1 MAAKELS
8 EVHSPPRIAIIGNPN
23 VGKSTIFNYLTG
35 LNQKTSNYPGVTVDK
50 KTGTLQIEGEH
61 FEILDLPGTYSLFPN
76 SEDEIIA
83 HRVLNNPE
91 LEKRPDY
98 VLMVIDSTQ
107 LSRGLFL
114 ATQLIDL
121 GVNLTI
127 LLNMSDLA
135 AAKNIEIRSFEL
147 FKQLGVPILQTDA
160 RNQKGL
166 EPIKE
171 LIHQR
176 NFSKA
181 PQFVDILKVV
191 PPSILGLVREKFELE
206 NDYQAYQMIRFG
218 AKDKAISEEKRNWLA
233 QVLEENKFNLEEVQ
247 LEETKIRYKKIT
259 ELLTK
264 ALTKKSSPKAK
275 SSFDKVVL
283 HPFFGYLVFIGV
295 LLLIFQ
301 TLFSWASYPM
311 DWIDGFFADVS
322 GRVLATF
329 PEGPLTRLLAEGIVP
344 GIGGVVIFIPQIA
357 LLFGFLAILE
367 DTGYMSRVVFLL
379 DRWMRPFGLHGKS
392 IVPLVSGVACAI
404 PGVMAARNISNWK
417 EKMITI
423 LVTPLMSCSARLP
436 VYIILIGLSV
446 PDEQVFGF
454 INLQALALLCLYLLG
469 VFGVLGTAFLL
480 KVILKTD
487 EKSFL
492 MTELPSYRIPRW
504 KDVGIT
510 MFEKSKTF
518 VLEAGKVILAISVVL
533 WVLASYGPP
542 STMEEIR
549 QQGVVQQQ
557 QASSPEQVAL
567 IEVETNS
574 LLLENSFI
582 GIMGRAIE
590 PAIQPLGYD
599 WKIGIALITSF
610 AAREVFVSTMVTIY
624 SIGGDLE
631 DDLTIREKL
640 AAQVNAST
648 GEKTF
653 TPATSYSLL
662 VFYVFAMQCMSTLA
676 VVKRETKGWKWP
688 IIQTVYMSA
697 LAYLMAFITFQIFS

>member
-1 MAAKELS
+1 MDTKNKAVS
-8 EVHSPPRIAIIGNPN
+8 QIAIIGNPN

-35 LNQKTSNYPGVTVDK
+35 LNQKIGNYPGVTVDK
-50 KTGTLQIEGEH
+50 KTGTIQIQGEN

-83 HRVLNNPE
+83 HRVLNNTS

-121 GVNLTI
+121 GVQLTI
-127 LLNMSDLA
+127 LLNMADLA
-135 AAKNIEIRSFEL
+135 AAKNIEISSYEL

-166 EPIKE
+166 APIKE
-171 LIHQR
+171 IIQQR
-176 NFSKA
+176 NFSKG
-181 PQFVDILKVV
+181 PQFIDILEVLPADLLDQVK
-191 PPSILGLVREKFELE
+191 EKFELS
-206 NDYQAYQMIRFG
+206 NRYQAYQMIRFG
-218 AKDKAISEEKRNWLA
+218 AKDKSITEAKRNWL
-233 QVLEENKFNLEEVQ
+233 QQTLDENGFNLEEAQ

-259 ELLTK
+259 DLVTK
-264 ALTKKSSPKAK
+264 ALTKKATPKPK
-275 SSFDKVVL
+275 SSLDKVIL
-283 HPFFGYLVFIGV
+283 HPFWGYLVFIGV
-295 LLLIFQ
+295 LFLIFQ

-311 DWIDGFFADVS
+311 DWIDGFFADIS
-322 GRVLATF
+322 RQVLTAF

-417 EKMITI
+417 EKIITI

-446 PDEQVFGF
+446 PQEMLFGW
-454 INLQALALLCLYLLG
+454 INLQALALLSLYLLG
-469 VFGVLGTAFLL
+469 VFGVLGTALLL
-480 KVILKTD
+480 KLILKSE

-492 MTELPSYRIPRW
+492 MTELPSYRLPRW

-510 MFEKSKTF
+510 MVEKSKTF
-518 VLEAGKVILAISVVL
+518 VFEAGKVILAISVVL

-542 STMEEIR
+542 TTMEEIR
-549 QQGVVQQQ
+549 QQGSDQL
-557 QASSPEQVAL
+557 ALATSPEQVDI
-567 IEVETNS
+567 IEAETNS

-610 AAREVFVSTMVTIY
+610 AAREVFISTIATIY

-640 AAQVNAST
+640 AIQVNAST

-653 TPATSYSLL
+653 NPATSYSLL

-688 IIQTVYMSA
+688 LIQTLYMSL
-697 LAYLMAFITFQIFS
+697 LAYSMAWITYLIFS